1 MYGAT
6 TRTTDDA
13 TGKFPDYFKL
23 IEEIVNMSLEASQ
36 NGCFILRVQ
45 GKLKCIGP

>member
-6 TRTTDDA
+6 TRTTDGA

-23 IEEIVNMSLEASQ
+23 IYEEIVNMSMEA
-36 NGCFILRVQ
+36 FIRRVQ
-45 GKLKCIGP
+45 GKL